1 MVSSL
6 KGLRKALNTYF
17 PTEVSDQDAERR
29 RLFFEAAKGTKF
41 WYWDRQE
48 HIDADIAAQDRAK
61 ATGNPFIQC
70 CFNHLIGLPFA
81 RDGVTENPLFPYQRQ
96 YIQALDTS
104 KLVYCLKST
113 GSGISEVTLRWLAWR
128 CLRDDTYRNTQI
140 VVLTGPRQEL
150 AISEIARVKQF
161 FARSNIF
168 FNSKETV
175 IELNSCRLEAYPS
188 HHLDSAR
195 GLPAVKALFLDEFA
209 FFPNEDEALQLAERY
224 IAKSDP
230 HIILVTTPNKPAT
243 AAQKI
248 RDDPRSP
255 YTKVLIPYT
264 AAMGT
269 MYDMDTL
276 RRASKS
282 ASFAKEYNLQFSY
295 GSGSLFSIGDL
306 ERCKRLGNLAGDSD
320 AVKANEIIMHQSFKT
335 VGIDMGYG
343 ENSYTGFVILGMYA
357 HFDQQTNS
365 NSDIIQ
371 VLCSRQYN
379 QVPHERMMTEMLE
392 LLAEYNVT
400 YQDSAKI
407 YIDNTNIP
415 AIRTLKAHLG
425 DKPDYYIQL
434 QAAAKYGWKVGN
446 MMKVIPVSF
455 SREHKNLLSHLLYL
469 IQTGYIGIHESHT
482 DLLASLGSSVANDL
496 SLDKSSGGT
505 DLTDAMRLA
514 CSGYVVKHQ

>member
-1 MVSSL
+1 MARGL

-17 PTEVSDQDAERR
+17 PEVSDQDAEHR
-29 RLFFEAAKGTKF
+29 RLFFEACRNTKSF
-41 WYWDRQE
+41 WYWDKQE
-48 HIDADIAAQDRAK
+48 HIAADIAAQDLAK
-61 ATGNPFIQC
+61 TLNNPYITC
-70 CFNHLIGLPFA
+70 CFNHLIKLPLA
-81 RDGVTENPLFPYQRQ
+81 RDGITENPLFPYQRP
-96 YIQALDTS
+96 YIEALDNS

-113 GSGISEVTLRWLAWR
+113 GSGISEVTLRWLAHR
-128 CLRDDTYRNTQI
+128 CLRDDSYRNTQI

-150 AISEIARVKQF
+150 AISEIARMKGF
-161 FARSNIF
+161 FSRHNIF

-175 IELNSCRLEAYPS
+175 LELNQCRVEAFPS

-195 GLPAVKALFLDEFA
+195 GLPNVKALFLDEFA

-224 IAKSDP
+224 QAKSDP
-230 HIILVTTPNKPAT
+230 HIILVTTPNKPGT
-243 AAQKI
+243 VTQKI
-248 RDDPRSP
+248 RDDVNSP

-295 GSGSLFSIGDL
+295 GSGSLFSIGDI
-306 ERCKRLGNLAGDSD
+306 ERCKSLGNLAGDSE
-320 AVKANEIIMHQSFKT
+320 AVKANPEIMHRSFKS

-343 ENSYTGFVILGMYA
+343 ENSYTGFVILGMYS
-357 HFDQQTNS
+357 HYDEQSNS

-379 QVPHERMMTEMLE
+379 QVPHERMMAEMID
-392 LLAEYNVT
+392 LLAEFNVT

-415 AIRTLKAHLG
+415 AIRTLKAHVG
-425 DKPDYYIQL
+425 DKSDYYVQL
-434 QAAAKYGWKVGN
+434 QASAKYGWKVAN

-455 SREHKNLLSHLLYL
+455 SREHKNLLSHMLYL
-469 IQTGYIGIHESHT
+469 IQTGYVGIHESHT
-482 DLLASLGSSVANDL
+482 DLLASLGSAVANDL

-514 CSGYVVKHQ
+514 CHGYLIKH